1 MATPGFEYNIK
12 DNYTVTLLNKV
23 GAEDRGSVEVTTGT
37 IYTVNSIPD
46 HNGKYTLKE
55 ILEYAE
61 LNSYDV
67 ITINIDYTFKECWFQ
82 IPENITLQA
91 ADGKTVK
98 IELTN
103 FEQAYYT
110 SGASTYPIKTPIDS
124 AGFYNY
130 PRAAQINSIVMRL
143 NSNNKYDNYSVAPTG
158 ERIIAMARRY
168 WQLSPKGDCIVT
180 NDGGFGANNQADYMN
195 EDTVKITGI
204 TDVETENP
212 RIEKSGGDPMGFS
225 NFILIQT
232 TTSYILKYSKTLT
245 AIDGSVNIKTDGS
258 QNFTGVEGW
267 DIQSNLGGL
276 YLATQDFLHLSYGKD
291 ENGDNISFVYMVDS
305 SGALSCLFQLGNF
318 VKKFYT
324 KLITCESFSYYILN
338 PDGSKTTLI
347 HYFAGGS
354 QIWHYNGTDW
364 TLEQYTGI
372 DNPTHALF
380 FGTRKEYATTET
392 RIIYYIVSDA
402 NKGLTEI
409 WKRKDGKWTL
419 TGKFTDKSYI
429 PLISYYD
436 GISDPENPVLKILFK
451 DALTHNLYY
460 YTNVQYTLSKGS
472 RLNGVTIENKDA
484 FTDLGQNN
492 SGEDIYIRSMIK
504 GADTGNIQDQLIT
517 YCTINAEDYNAV
529 YSIWKIQNSIIKS
542 DKNAMYY
549 KGSYQPYF
557 TGECRHNLI
566 QANNWAVSLENDDD
580 GIIYFG
586 SVPLLHFKGADN
598 TGDVIA
604 VKNEGAMHKALKCYG
619 VEGSST
625 TKISGAKSLYFNSAD
640 SDYAETQDK
649 VDLSGDWT
657 ISFWVYYPTQTA
669 YEVIFSTKENTIIT
683 TAKPEFSFYF
693 GSFGNVLAACNDG
706 SEGAMYLIDSPATQ
720 NVWRHI
726 VFTKEGNTL
735 YLYINN
741 SLKDS
746 DTTPYTFSNTKL
758 ILGAA
763 YNNDSGVYERFSTNR
778 IQDFRFYPYALSSTE
793 RNTIYFGSVP
803 LLHFKGADNT
813 GDVIAVKN
821 EGAMHKALKCYGVEG
836 SSTTKISG
844 AKSLYFNSADSDYAE
859 TQDKVDLSGDWTI
872 SFWVYYPTQTAYEV
886 IFSTKE
892 NTIITT
898 AKPEFSFYF
907 GSFGNVLAACN
918 DGSEGAMYLIDSP
931 ATQNVWRHIVF
942 TKEGNTL
949 YLYINNSLKDSDT
962 TPYTFSNTKL
972 ILGAAYNNDSGVYER
987 FSTNRIQDFRF
998 YPYALSSTE
1007 RNTIYNSGNGT
1018 FERNTIYNSGN
1029 GTFNNFA
1036 LNTYFHNNTI
1046 YSLNGISANSTLSG
1060 MFYGCIIDAKYN
1072 ALYRNA
1078 EAKHGFDISES
1089 LINGNTNDI
1098 TVNSDCIID
1107 ANPLFKSIQNGNF
1120 RLMSKAE
1127 GYPKDSKALLLVY
1140 NMTYGRYEDA
1150 GCYFVDYDN
1159 TGEDVDSFTLDN
1171 YIVDIGLS
1179 WEYPKK
1185 ETIFDYKGNLVK
1197 NMGDRTRVIS
1207 LLSQH
1212 GGIKLPVISMME
1224 KLISINDT
1232 LRFYPFGGDGIP
1244 YMIDDS
1250 DESYIQIGELYFAN
1264 SNISNGVLE
1273 VTTNTG
1279 YSLESGKWRGAWLSC
1294 VIGQFYIIDNDSDR
1308 MYLKVASDYSISP
1321 FADEEYLDCKVLYYY
1336 VKTADTIE
1344 YLNNIWYDK
1353 AQNGKF
1359 PTVKLYVV
1367 DSKEG

>member
-67 ITINIDYTFKECWFQ
+67 VTINIDYTFKECWFQ

-110 SGASTYPIKTPIDS
+110 SGASDYPIKTPIDS

-130 PRAAQINSIVMRL
+130 PRAAQINSTVMRL
-143 NSNNKYDNYSVAPTG
+143 NSNNKFDNYSVAPTG

-212 RIEKSGGDPMGFS
+212 RIEKSNGDPMGFS
-225 NFILIQT
+225 DFILIQT

-258 QNFTGVEGW
+258 QNFSGVEGW
-267 DIQSNLGGL
+267 DIQSDLGGL

-291 ENGDNISFVYMVDS
+291 ENGDNISFVYIVDS
-305 SGALSCLFQLGNF
+305 SGALSGLFQSANF

-372 DNPTHALF
+372 KNPTHALF

-419 TGKFTDKSYI
+419 TGKFSDKSYI
-429 PLISYYD
+429 PLITYYD

-460 YTNVQYTLSKGS
+460 YTNIQYTLSKGS

-492 SGEDIYIRSMIK
+492 SDEDIYIRSMIK

-529 YSIWKIQNSIIKS
+529 YSIWNIQNSIIKS

-566 QANNWAVSLENDDD
+566 QANNWAVNLEKDDD

-649 VDLSGDWT
+649 VDLNGDWT

-669 YEVIFSTKENTIIT
+669 NEIIT
-683 TAKPEFSFYF
+683 TAKKSRNFTLYF
-693 GSFGNVLAACNDG
+693 GSSGNMELSFNDG
-706 SEGAMYLIDSPATQ
+706 TGSPVYIISDIITQ
-720 NVWRHI
+720 NEWLNVVI
-726 VFTKEGNTL
+726 MKEGNVISL
-735 YLYINN
+735 YVNN
-741 SLKDS
+741 
-746 DTTPYTFSNTKL
+746 T
-758 ILGAA
+758 
-763 YNNDSGVYERFSTNR
+763 
-778 IQDFRFYPYALSSTE
+778 
-793 RNTIYFGSVP
+793 
-803 LLHFKGADNT
+803 
-813 GDVIAVKN
+813 
-821 EGAMHKALKCYGVEG
+821 VEG
-836 SSTTKISG
+836 SNSTTHTFTISVLLLGATYRSTTKI
-844 AKSLYFNSADSDYAE
+844 YDS
-859 TQDKVDLSGDWTI
+859 
-872 SFWVYYPTQTAYEV
+872 
-886 IFSTKE
+886 FST
-892 NTIITT
+892 I
-898 AKPEFSFYF
+898 
-907 GSFGNVLAACN
+907 
-918 DGSEGAMYLIDSP
+918 
-931 ATQNVWRHIVF
+931 
-942 TKEGNTL
+942 
-949 YLYINNSLKDSDT
+949 
-962 TPYTFSNTKL
+962 
-972 ILGAAYNNDSGVYER
+972 
-987 FSTNRIQDFRF
+987 RIQDFRF

-1018 FERNTIYNSGN
+1018 F
-1029 GTFNNFA
+1029 NNFA
-1036 LNTYFHNNTI
+1036 LNTYFRNNTI

-1060 MFYGCIIDAKYN
+1060 MFYGCIIDAKFN

-1089 LINGNTNDI
+1089 LINGNTNDV

-1308 MYLKVASDYSISP
+1308 MYLKVASDFSISP